1 MVKTSGQSESTASVV
16 VARILTAAQTHFARF
31 GFAGARVEDI
41 AQEAGVNKA
50 TLYYQVG
57 DKAAL
62 YHAVVAD
69 VLKKTANAVERA
81 ANTTLSPQDQLTAYV
96 TTLAGAMNAQPHL
109 APILLREVASGGA
122 QLSDDLLQPML
133 RIMGRLRALLEDGAR
148 RGEFRCVDPLTAH
161 ILIVGGILFYV
172 GGAPLRARVATLGSG
187 VIPKTGSIPIARIAE
202 TVLEMVMI
210 PRTANVGALLA
221 APRPEQGAAS
231 SAPTGRTR
239 VSDGLT
245 VPPAASPSET
255 HATTTSRN
263 QSS

>member
-1 MVKTSGQSESTASVV
+1 MVKTSGESESTASVV
-16 VARILTAAQTHFARF
+16 VARILTAAQTHFARC
-31 GFAGARVEDI
+31 GFEGARVEDI

-69 VLKKTANAVERA
+69 VLQKTANAVERA
-81 ANTTLSPQDQLTAYV
+81 TNTKHSPQAQLTAYV
-96 TTLAGAMNAQPHL
+96 TTLAGAMNAHPHL

-122 QLSDDLLQPML
+122 QLSDDLLQPLL
-133 RIMGRLRALLEDGAR
+133 RIMGSLRALLEDGAR
-148 RGEFRCVDPLTAH
+148 RGVFRCVDPLTTH

-202 TVLEMVMI
+202 TVMEMVMI
-210 PRTANVGALLA
+210 PRPANG
-221 APRPEQGAAS
+221 
-231 SAPTGRTR
+231 
-239 VSDGLT
+239 SDGLT

-263 QSS
+263 RSS